1 MLLCDAQKLRT
12 RGRSK
17 WKSNTGTVL
26 NISGLYNC
34 FQRLTDQRKARGKRY
49 ALETI
54 LLGMFLAKLCGEDK
68 PSGIAEWVALRGKW
82 IAGLLGLKRKS
93 MPSHHTYRR
102 ILADGVDEEEFEELS
117 RKYFRHRGE
126 TGYRVVV
133 SMDGKILRG
142 TIDTEVSKGLCL
154 LAVYLPGEGVTLA
167 QVAIESKQNEITAA
181 PTLLGY
187 VDLRNK
193 VVVGDA
199 MHTQRQISIQIG
211 KAGGNYIWTVKGNQP
226 QLLQDLQ
233 DWFDPKVDLLPGM
246 GSPPKDFRSASMTS
260 KGHGRIEVR
269 SLTTSSQ
276 LNDFLDWPFLQQVF
290 QLERRV
296 TISKTGKNRSEIVY
310 GITSLPAELASPY
323 QLLQM
328 LRSYWKIENC
338 LHYPRDVSLHED
350 QTRFKKKSAA
360 HIMAII
366 NNLVLALIANSDF
379 LFIPSARRYFA
390 AHPEAA
396 LNLLL

>member
-1 MLLCDAQKLRT
+1 ME
-12 RGRSK
+12 
-17 WKSNTGTVL
+17 SNTGTVL
-26 NISGLYNC
+26 NISGLYSR
-34 FQRLTDQRKARGKRY
+34 FQGLTDQRKARGKRY
-49 ALETI
+49 ALETV

-82 IAGLLGLKRKS
+82 IASLLGLKRKS

-102 ILADGVDEEEFEELS
+102 ILAGGVDEEEFEELS

-126 TGYRVVV
+126 AGYRVVV

-142 TIDTEVSKGLCL
+142 TIDTEVNKGLCL

-246 GSPPKDFRSASMTS
+246 GSPPKDFRSSSMTS

-269 SLTTSSQ
+269 TLTTSSQ

-290 QLERRV
+290 QLERHV
-296 TISKTGKNRSEIVY
+296 TISKTARVRHEIVY

-328 LRSYWKIENC
+328 LRSYWQIENC

-390 AHPEAA
+390 AHPNVA

>member
-1 MLLCDAQKLRT
+1 ME
-12 RGRSK
+12 
-17 WKSNTGTVL
+17 SNTGKVL
-26 NISGLYNC
+26 NISGLYSR
-34 FQRLTDQRKARGKRY
+34 FQGLTDQRKARGKRY

-82 IAGLLGLKRKS
+82 IASLLGLKRKS

-102 ILADGVDEEEFEELS
+102 ILAGGVSEEEFEELS

-126 TGYRVVV
+126 AGYRVVV
-133 SMDGKILRG
+133 CMDGKILRG
-142 TIDTEVSKGLCL
+142 TIDTEDSKGLCL

-167 QVAIESKQNEITAA
+167 QVAIESRQNEITAA

-226 QLLQDLQ
+226 QLRQDLQ

-246 GSPPKDFRSASMTS
+246 GSPPKDFRSSSVTS

-269 SLTTSSQ
+269 TLTTSSQ

-290 QLERRV
+290 QLERHV
-296 TISKTGKNRSEIVY
+296 TISKTGRARHEIVY
-310 GITSLPAELASPY
+310 GITSLPAELASPH

-328 LRSYWKIENC
+328 LRSYWQIENC

-366 NNLVLALIANSDF
+366 NNLVMALIANSDF

-390 AHPEAA
+390 AHPDAA
-396 LNLLL
+396 FDLLL

>member
-1 MLLCDAQKLRT
+1 ME
-12 RGRSK
+12 
-17 WKSNTGTVL
+17 SNTGKVINL
-26 NISGLYNC
+26 SSLYSR
-34 FQRLTDQRKARGKRY
+34 FQGLTDRRKARGKRY
-49 ALETI
+49 ALATI

-68 PSGIAEWVALRGKW
+68 PSGIAEWVTLRGKW
-82 IAGLLGLKRKS
+82 IASVLGLKRKS

-102 ILADGVDEEEFEELS
+102 TLSNGVDEEEFEELT
-117 RKYFRHRGE
+117 RKYFQHRGE
-126 TGYRVVV
+126 AGYQVVI
-133 SMDGKILRG
+133 SMDGKIIRG
-142 TIDTEVSKGLCL
+142 TIDIEVNKGLCL

-167 QVAIESKQNEITAA
+167 QVAIESRQNEITAA

-246 GSPPKDFRSASMTS
+246 GSPPKDFRSSTVTN

-269 SLTTSSQ
+269 TLTTSSQ

-290 QLERRV
+290 QLERHV
-296 TISKTGKNRSEIVY
+296 TISKSGRIRHEIVY

-328 LRSYWKIENC
+328 LRSYWQIENC

-350 QTRFKKKSAA
+350 QTRFKKQSAA

-366 NNLVLALIANSDF
+366 NNLVIALIAKSDF
-379 LFIPSARRYFA
+379 LFVPSARRFFA
-390 AHPEAA
+390 AHPDSA

>member
-1 MLLCDAQKLRT
+1 ME
-12 RGRSK
+12 
-17 WKSNTGTVL
+17 SNTGKVL
-26 NISGLYNC
+26 NISGLYSY
-34 FQRLTDQRKARGKRY
+34 FQGLTDQRKARGKRY

-68 PSGIAEWVALRGKW
+68 PSGIAEWVSLRGKW
-82 IAGLLGLKRKS
+82 IASLLELKRKS

-102 ILADGVDEEEFEELS
+102 ILAGGINEEEFEELS

-126 TGYRVVV
+126 AGYQVVI

-142 TIDTEVSKGLCL
+142 TIDTEASKGLCL
-154 LAVYLPGEGVTLA
+154 LAIYLPGEGVTLA

-187 VDLRNK
+187 VDLCNK

-233 DWFDPKVDLLPGM
+233 DWFDPKVELLPGM
-246 GSPPKDFRSASMTS
+246 GCPPKDFRSSSITS

-269 SLTTSSQ
+269 TLTTSSQ

-290 QLERRV
+290 QLERCV
-296 TISKTGKNRSEIVY
+296 TISKTGKIRHEIVY
-310 GITSLPAELASPY
+310 GITSLPLELASPN

-328 LRSYWKIENC
+328 LRSYWQIENC

-350 QTRFKKKSAA
+350 QTRFKNKSAA

-366 NNLVLALIANSDF
+366 NNLVLALIAKSDF
-379 LFIPSARRYFA
+379 LFIPPARRYFA
-390 AHPEAA
+390 AHPDVAF
-396 LNLLL
+396 NLLL